1 MAQLKKSI
9 HRTAKFGR
17 AVYNMGRSRFWTGR
31 PFFISHLITTR
42 CFAHCPTCLWRG
54 NSPEETDPNRIIDF
68 YKKARQQGFV
78 STTIWGGEPLLRRD
92 LFEITSA
99 AKNAGIVTGLITNGH
114 LLPRYTDKVASAT
127 DFIIVSLDFASCAHD
142 DYRRV
147 PGLFDNAIRGI
158 RGVQQH
164 NPDLKIMINSVVS
177 QANVQEIL
185 PLVRL
190 AERLS
195 TTITFESVNY
205 GSKQFDTGENVNLRL
220 SQNQERQVFQR
231 IKALKQDHP
240 CINNSDAYLNHF
252 IRENST
258 FQCRAPFI
266 SLRVEPDGSVTNC
279 RNRKRPLGNAYYDPL
294 DKILN
299 SRKLRHLQR
308 QAAGCQ
314 ACVDSGVI
322 ESSLFWDGDRRV
334 IKNSMRWFR

>member
-1 MAQLKKSI
+1 MSQLNKPI
-9 HRTAKFGR
+9 HRTAQFGR

-54 NSPEETDPNRIIDF
+54 NSPEETATHRIIDF
-68 YKKARQQGFV
+68 YHKARHCGFV

-99 AKNAGIVTGLITNGH
+99 ARRAGIVTGLITNGH
-114 LLPRYTDKVASAT
+114 LLPQYADKVASTT
-127 DFIIVSLDFASCAHD
+127 DFLIVSLDFASRAHD
-142 DYRRV
+142 EFRGV
-147 PGLFDNAIRGI
+147 PGLFDNAIQGI
-158 RGVQQH
+158 RRVQQY

-177 QANVQEIL
+177 RATVHEIL

-190 AERLS
+190 AEKLS

-205 GSKQFDTGENVNLRL
+205 GAKQFDTGENVNLRL
-220 SQNQERQVFQR
+220 SQNQEQRVFRQ
-231 IKALKQDHP
+231 IKELKQDHP
-240 CINNSDAYLNHF
+240 CINNSDAYLDVF
-252 IRENST
+252 INENST
-258 FQCRAPFI
+258 YRCRAPFI

-279 RNRKRPLGNAYYDPL
+279 RNRNRPLGNAYYDSL
-294 DKILN
+294 DEIVN
-299 SRKLRHLQR
+299 SRKLRELQR
-308 QAAGCQ
+308 QAADCQ

-322 ESSLFWDGDRRV
+322 ESSLFWEGDKRV